1 MIEMDADFSHDPAYL
16 PAIVQAADEADVV
29 LGSRYLNGISV
40 NGWPLRRILLSLF
53 ANWYVQKITRLKVQ
67 DCTSGYRLYRRRV
80 LEGIDLKRSAPTATR
95 SRWR

>member
-1 MIEMDADFSHDPAYL
+1 MTPSILESL
-16 PAIVQAADEADVV
+16 LLAAGEADVV

-53 ANWYVQKITRLKVQ
+53 ANWYVQKITRLQVQ

-80 LEGIDLKRSAPTATR
+80 LEGIDLPPSDPTAIR
-95 SRWR
+95 FKSR